1 MWAAACQPD
10 QISFSAAQR
19 IQELS
24 KHDKGILLRLRVD
37 AGGCSGFSYKF
48 DLDSTP
54 ADEDM

>member
-1 MWAAACQPD
+1 MWVAVWQPD
-10 QISFSAAQR
+10 QLLSSAVQR